1 MRTSKAGYTVPVHV
15 INRQSAVKIS
25 TKDLSDLLED
35 VIGREL
41 GRDVRVNVLLSD
53 DEHITE
59 LNRQFLGRNEPT
71 DVLAFPLDE
80 ETSQDDEPTFGDV
93 VISGE
98 TALREAT
105 ERNIEPEREL
115 TLYALHGILHLLGY
129 DDRTEADRKRMRA
142 RENEILK
149 ERFP

>member
-1 MRTSKAGYTVPVHV
+1 MPVHI
-15 INRQSAVKIS
+15 INRQSAVKVS
-25 TKDLSDLLED
+25 TKDLAGLLED
-35 VIGREL
+35 VIRREL
-41 GRDVRVNVLLSD
+41 GRDVLVNVLLSD
-53 DEHITE
+53 DNHITE

-71 DVLAFPLDE
+71 DVLSFPLDQ
-80 ETSQDDEPTFGDV
+80 ETPEDDEPTFGDV

-105 ERNIEPEREL
+105 ERYIEPEREL

-129 DDRTEADRKRMRA
+129 DDQIEPDQKKMRA
-142 RENEILK
+142 REAEILK